1 MIPKTLFLYLV
12 GAAVAFEAVA
22 DILLK
27 KWALGSKQLFLVIG
41 LVLYFIGTIFWAIS
55 LKHEFLSKAISIFT
69 IINLIAIILV
79 GIFFFNEELSSINKI
94 GIALGVLSVIL
105 IEL

>member
-1 MIPKTLFLYLV
+1 MLPKTLFLLLI
-12 GAAVAFEAVA
+12 GSAVTFEAVA
-22 DILLK
+22 DVLLK
-27 KWALGSKQLFLVIG
+27 KWALGSRQLFLGAG
-41 LVLYFIGTIFWAIS
+41 LLLYFIGTIFWAIS
-55 LKHEFLSKAISIFT
+55 LKHEFLAKAISIFT